1 MIKKVSS
8 LALSVVPFL
17 YVASVQAAGLG
28 EVELNKYKNI
38 RVDQGTT
45 GLGFQIPSF
54 SDILTFAIRGFF
66 IIAGL
71 AALFFL
77 LLGALAWVTSGG
89 NKENVEKAQQKIQ
102 QAVVGVILIAV
113 VLAVVATL
121 ENVVFNKKVCFGL
134 TCPVTIPSLVN

>member
-1 MIKKVSS
+1 MIRKISYILASFSS
-8 LALSVVPFL
+8 LLFVGAVYAQQNSNTI
-17 YVASVQAAGLG
+17 Q
-28 EVELNKYKNI
+28 
-38 RVDQGTT
+38 VDQGPG
-45 GLGFQIPSF
+45 GLGFQSPTF
-54 SDILTFAIRGFF
+54 SDILTFLIRGFF

-121 ENVVFNKKVCFGL
+121 ENVVFQRKICFGL
-134 TCPVTIPSLVN
+134 TCAITIPSLVK

>member
-1 MIKKVSS
+1 MVRK
-8 LALSVVPFL
+8 LSAFVLTASAFL
-17 YVASVQAAGLG
+17 LTGSVQAQNSIQVNQG
-28 EVELNKYKNI
+28 E
-38 RVDQGTT
+38 
-45 GLGFQIPSF
+45 LGFKIPTF

-71 AALFFL
+71 AALFYL

-102 QAVVGVILIAV
+102 QAVIGVILIAV

-121 ENVVFNKKVCFGL
+121 ENVVFNKLICFGL
-134 TCPVTIPSLVN
+134 TCPITIPSLVK

>member
-1 MIKKVSS
+1 MIRKISYILASFSS
-8 LALSVVPFL
+8 LLFVGAVYAQQNSNTI
-17 YVASVQAAGLG
+17 Q
-28 EVELNKYKNI
+28 
-38 RVDQGTT
+38 VDQGPG
-45 GLGFQIPSF
+45 GLGFQIPNF
-54 SDILTFAIRGFF
+54 SDILTFMIRGFF

-121 ENVVFNKKVCFGL
+121 ENVVFQRKICFGL
-134 TCPVTIPSLVN
+134 TCAITIPSLVK